1 MLAVLAEPGKGRQF
15 SGAMETIAMGTED
28 FVVIAI
34 MAVAAGAGIAF
45 SVKSEPDYCPQP
57 SAASVA
63 TLFAP
68 CQAFESAIG
77 HGITKKEAV
86 QMGLLTPDEQPE
98 PPATQVA
105 AGEHATVGSASIA
118 AALI

>member
-1 MLAVLAEPGKGRQF
+1 MT
-15 SGAMETIAMGTED
+15 GAIRALDRHQMNENTR
-28 FVVIAI
+28 VRC
-34 MAVAAGAGIAF
+34 

-63 TLFAP
+63 KLFAP

-77 HGITKKEAV
+77 HAITKKEAV

-98 PPATQVA
+98 RPATQLA
-105 AGEHATVGSASIA
+105 AGEHATVGLASKRPH
-118 AALI
+118 